1 MTNLITPHHS
11 KKMGCEYGVDQTEQQ
26 IEREVSSVI
35 SKQRIASPSS
45 SLPSSS
51 PSSTLASNIRAKNT
65 SGSARARPPVNKAGD
80 ELCDDNDSDESDG
93 DSDESGNDSD
103 EEDNSSAR
111 LTQNIKVRL
120 DKEIA
125 LIKRAAIDNANTPA
139 IRKRAEENLLH
150 IINAV
155 HTKQKKSQ
163 EQMKSQEKD
172 DREYTV
178 TCGQAINQTHK
189 ASAWQR

>member
-80 ELCDDNDSDESDG
+80 EVNCVTTTT
-93 DSDESGNDSD
+93 
-103 EEDNSSAR
+103 ATR
-111 LTQNIKVRL
+111 VT
-120 DKEIA
+120 A
-125 LIKRAAIDNANTPA
+125 TATRAATTAM
-139 IRKRAEENLLH
+139 KK
-150 IINAV
+150 IIAA
-155 HTKQKKSQ
+155 H
-163 EQMKSQEKD
+163 D
-172 DREYTV
+172 
-178 TCGQAINQTHK
+178 
-189 ASAWQR
+189 